1 MTENKTVQDLIP
13 FILLGGLGGAVRSLN
28 EDEPWKAV
36 VVRVV
41 TGSFFATLGG
51 LLSEI
56 TGFPLSVQY
65 AISGAIGCC
74 ASEIMRS
81 VQRHFPTMLMNKLD
95 PQNKEN
101 EAQPKES
108 E

>member
-1 MTENKTVQDLIP
+1 MEKHLNARRNRLILCHAGRP
-13 FILLGGLGGAVRSLN
+13 VERSN
-28 EDEPWKAV
+28 
-36 VVRVV
+36 RV
-41 TGSFFATLGG
+41 S
-51 LLSEI
+51 
-56 TGFPLSVQY
+56 LSVQY
-65 AISGAIGCC
+65 ALAGAIGCC

-101 EAQPKES
+101 EAQPKEP